1 MKSHS
6 IYAKFSALLGLL
18 ASFAVPLP
26 VLAATVALATS
37 PLATSTT
44 TSVKPNLLF
53 ILDNSGSMDWDHMP
67 DDDDDGGSSVTWDYG
82 YYGMRSSQCNQV
94 YYDPNTKYDPPVY
107 ATGTSYPDASFTAA
121 YDGGQGGYA
130 SSPTTIDLNTQFKA
144 NQSNIGDNAG
154 GTDANG
160 SAYYY
165 AYSGTQDTQ
174 LEKNYNS
181 TNTFYTECNY
191 AVNNA
196 TALTLFSKRRLAS
209 TMTTTIVVG
218 GPTGGSGTRVD
229 SITVNGT
236 TITSAAT
243 ANQNTPNNLAADI
256 ATKVTLAGYSAIAVG
271 STVTITG
278 PTTAKDF
285 TPVINSTVAGGG
297 PLTFTTDVFPD
308 TDAAKLT
315 NFANWYSYYRTRML
329 MMKTATGLAF
339 KNLNKNYR
347 VGLMKISATNPVV
360 ALNTFWDNTDTSLG
374 PTSTQRTDWYAA
386 LYAVTTSGS
395 TPLRRSLSDA
405 GLYFAGQLSGTDP
418 VQYSCQQN
426 FSILSTDG
434 YWNSGDG
441 YLVDGSSAVG
451 NQDAT
456 EARPMYD
463 GASAG
468 STWTNT
474 YSRTTYSRV
483 RSDCSSGRKLRTTE
497 QTGSC
502 SVSTSTG
509 SCTPSNSSWTDGT
522 TTTSVTC
529 NAPNPA
535 PPSTAP
541 VLVSSVQNTVGG
553 SSDGLADVA
562 EYYYKTDL
570 RTPALG
576 NCGTVVSPATEG
588 PLCENNVFKSGTDSN
603 QQQHMTTFTLGL
615 GASGWMNYTPG
626 YTKNGNNPDFD
637 AVRLGST
644 ASSSVCTWQTSGTV
658 CNWPVPGLTGSNGFI
673 ANIDDLWHAAVN
685 GRGAYFSAT
694 NPETLSTGLSGALAG
709 IDTKRGAAAAA
720 ATSTLNPVAGN
731 NFAYVA
737 SYTTVEWKGN
747 LEARGINTDTGVVSE
762 SASWCV
768 EDVDVTATTASTC
781 TSNGGSVVAQTN
793 GDVSVSNCERPVS
806 GSCSGVIECS
816 GNTTS
821 CLPAAEVCKV
831 QLPVSCTGTFS
842 RAKTSPMIS
851 ASSDTR
857 TIKTAN
863 SAGTALTDFDS
874 TYATANAG
882 HFDAT
887 TLAGLSQWTS
897 LDSTQKTNA
906 VGANLV
912 KFLRGQYGYEDD
924 PANAGPPDNRLYRK
938 RTAVLGDALESQPS
952 FISKPVFSYPYPGY
966 SDFKTAQASRTGTV
980 YMGANDGMMHA
991 FASANGVERW
1001 AYVPSMV
1008 IPNMWKLADT
1018 NYATL
1023 HVNYVNGSPITS
1035 DVCVSNT
1042 TTTLAN
1048 CNNTNYASTGST
1060 SDDPVWKTILVGG
1073 LNGGGRGYYALDIT
1087 DPTTPVLLWEFTTT
1101 TGIGK
1106 VKDADLGYSYGQP
1119 VITKRADGR
1128 WVVLVTSGYN
1138 NVSPGNGIGYLYVLD
1153 AYDGTILSKISTGAG
1168 DTTTPSGLAKI
1179 AGWNEE
1185 PPGNSVRYVY
1195 GGDLLGNLWKFDIS
1209 STTTAA
1215 IGTGDKVKFATLFS
1229 TVAGTA
1235 GTEQPIMTTPVLG
1248 KVAGNRV
1255 VFIGTGKYLE
1265 TGDLTTTQ
1273 RQTQYA
1279 IKDDNSGSTFVNPRS
1294 QTTLMVQQSMTTD
1307 VTNGT
1312 RSVGTPANP
1321 APNFSTG
1328 RGWFVD
1334 LPDTGERINIDSQLV
1349 QGVLLVP
1356 SIVPSNT
1363 ACSPGGTGW
1372 LNFLDYRTG
1381 AAVTSSGIVS
1391 AKYDSTIVG
1400 VNVLYIDGE
1409 PVVEVVTSTNPTPK
1423 TDDDV
1428 TFPPSAGNFT
1438 GKRTLWRELIQ

>member
-1 MKSHS
+1 MKRHFTIKKYISF
-6 IYAKFSALLGLL
+6 IGLL
-18 ASFAVPLP
+18 TSLILPLP

-53 ILDNSGSMDWDHMP
+53 VLDNSGSMDWDHMP
-67 DDDDDGGSSVTWDYG
+67 DDNTDNGSAVSFDFG

-94 YYDPNTKYDPPVY
+94 YYDPNTTYDPPVN
-107 ATGTSYPDASFTAA
+107 ADGTSYANASFTGA
-121 YDGGQGGYA
+121 YSGNQGGYA
-130 SSPTTIDLNTQFKA
+130 SSPTTVNLNTNFQA
-144 NQSNIGDNAG
+144 NQSNVGNNAG

-165 AYSGTQDTQ
+165 KYTGSQTTQ
-174 LEKNYNS
+174 LQKNYNS
-181 TNTFYTECNY
+181 ANTFFTECNY
-191 AVNNA
+191 AQNNA
-196 TALTLFSKRRLAS
+196 TALTLFSKRRLA
-209 TMTTTIVVG
+209 TTETTTIVVE
-218 GPTGGSGTRVD
+218 PTGTTTVNSV
-229 SITVNGT
+229 TVNGT
-236 TITSAAT
+236 VITSGASANSAGSVLATSVASKISLGGFSAT
-243 ANQNTPNNLAADI
+243 ASGNTI
-256 ATKVTLAGYSAIAVG
+256 
-271 STVTITG
+271 TITG
-278 PTTAKDF
+278 PVSAANYV
-285 TPVINSTVAGGG
+285 PVISQTGVV
-297 PLTFTTDVFPD
+297 TFTADVFPD
-308 TDAAKLT
+308 TTAGNLT

-329 MMKTATGLAF
+329 MMKTATGMAF
-339 KNLNKNYR
+339 SHLNKNYR
-347 VGLMKISATNPVV
+347 VGLMKISQTNPVV
-360 ALNTFWDNTDTSLG
+360 PLNTFWDNTDTSLG

-386 LYAVTTSGS
+386 LYTMATSGS
-395 TPLRRSLSDA
+395 TPLRTALSDA
-405 GLYFAGQLSGTDP
+405 GRYYAGKLSGTDP

-441 YLVDGSSAVG
+441 YLIDGSSAVG
-451 NQDAT
+451 NQDGT
-456 EARPMYD
+456 ENRPMYD
-463 GASAG
+463 GATTG

-474 YSRTTYSRV
+474 YSRITYSRV
-483 RSDCSSGRKLRTTE
+483 KDNCSGTGRKLQSTA

-509 SCTPSNSSWTDGT
+509 SCTPSSTSWTNGSST
-522 TTTSVTC
+522 LSAAC
-529 NAPNPA
+529 NAPSTA
-535 PPSTAP
+535 PPATVP

-553 SSDGLADVA
+553 SGDGLADVA

-570 RTPALG
+570 RTPAFG
-576 NCGTVVSPATEG
+576 NCGTVVSPATVG
-588 PLCENNVFKSGTDSN
+588 PLCENNVFKSATDSN
-603 QQQHMTTFTLGL
+603 LQQHMTTFTLGL
-615 GASGWMNYTPG
+615 GASGWMNYTPA
-626 YTKNGNNPDFD
+626 YAKNGNNPDFD

-644 ASSSVCTWQTSGTV
+644 ASSSVCTWQATGTV
-658 CNWPVPGLTGSNGFI
+658 CNWPVPGLTSGSDGLI

-685 GRGAYFSAT
+685 GRGSYFSAT

-747 LEARGINTDTGVVSE
+747 LEARGINTDTGVVNE
-762 SASWCV
+762 SATWCV
-768 EDVDVTATTASTC
+768 EDVSVLPETTATCTAS
-781 TSNGGSVVAQTN
+781 GGSIVAQTT
-793 GDVSVSNCERPVS
+793 GDVTVSNCERPAS
-806 GSCSGVIECS
+806 GSCSGVTECS

-821 CLPAAEVCKV
+821 CLPVDEVCKV

-842 RAKTSPMIS
+842 RTKTSPMIS

-882 HFDAT
+882 YFNST
-887 TLAGLSQWTS
+887 KLAGLTQWGN
-897 LDSTQKTNA
+897 LDSAQQGRAANA
-906 VGANLV
+906 TNLV
-912 KFLRGQYGYEDD
+912 NYLRGQYGYEVSASNAPPTVGKTTDD
-924 PANAGPPDNRLYRK
+924 RLYRS

-966 SDFKTAQASRTGTV
+966 GDFKVAQASRAGTV

-991 FASANGVERW
+991 FASDTGVERW

-1008 IPNMWKLADT
+1008 IPDMWKLADT
-1018 NYATL
+1018 SYATL

-1048 CNNTNYASTGST
+1048 CNNANYASTGTT

-1073 LNGGGRGYYALDIT
+1073 LSGGGRGYYALDIT
-1087 DPTTPVLLWEFTTT
+1087 NPTTPVLLWEFTTT

-1106 VKDADLGYSYGQP
+1106 IKDADLGYSFGQP

-1138 NVSPGNGIGYLYVLD
+1138 NVGTSGNGVGYLYVLD
-1153 AYDGTILSKISTGAG
+1153 AYDGTILSKISTGEG
-1168 DTTTPSGLAKI
+1168 TTTTPSGLAKI
-1179 AGWNEE
+1179 VGWNEE
-1185 PPGNSVRYVY
+1185 SPGNSVRYVF
-1195 GGDLLGNLWKFDIS
+1195 GGDLLGNVWKFDIS
-1209 STTTAA
+1209 STATAA

-1229 TVAGTA
+1229 ASGTA
-1235 GTEQPIMTTPVLG
+1235 QPIMTTPVLG
-1248 KVAGNRV
+1248 KIGGNRI

-1273 RQTQYA
+1273 QQTQYA
-1279 IKDDNSGSTFVNPRS
+1279 IKDDNSGTTFVNPRS
-1294 QTTLMVQQSMTTD
+1294 QTTLMVQQTMTTD
-1307 VTNGT
+1307 VANGT
-1312 RSVGTPANP
+1312 RSVTAATT
-1321 APNFSTG
+1321 APNFNTG

-1334 LPDTGERINIDSQLV
+1334 LPDTGERVNIDSQLV

-1363 ACSPGGTGW
+1363 ACAPGGTGW
-1372 LNFLDYRTG
+1372 LNFLDYKTG
-1381 AAVTSSGIVS
+1381 AAVTSSSIVS
-1391 AKYDSTIVG
+1391 VKYDSTIVG

-1423 TDDDV
+1423 TDKDV
-1428 TFPPSAGNFT
+1428 TFPPNAGSFT